1 MKEGFCIFGQFCI
14 VIHYLYAVLVR
25 FIHIV
30 ILFLLFAGCSVH
42 LSAQEKVYPKKGDGI
57 TTLLRRHNR
66 VGTEYQ
72 KQFLEI
78 NKGKFGKGNSLLM
91 GVAYVL
97 PPATSKPAQGKGYE
111 RLFGSQLAHYDI
123 TSSELKGATFYL
135 VGGHGGPDPGATA
148 RFENHT
154 LHEDE
159 YAYDIVLRLARNLMM
174 KGAKVHI
181 IIQDAVDGIRD
192 GRLLSNSKRETCMG
206 APIPLGQ
213 TDRLKQRSD
222 KINELDRKAGNG
234 YSRAIFIHIDSRVKD
249 KQVDVFF
256 YHTSS
261 AASKRLATT
270 MKNTFASKYASHQP
284 GRGFSG
290 TISERKLYVLRNTN
304 PVSIYAELGNMQNS
318 FDLRRII
325 RWDNR
330 QALAKWM
337 CEAFVKDYEQY
348 KAGR

>member
-1 MKEGFCIFGQFCI
+1 MLFVCWGNP
-14 VIHYLYAVLVR
+14 LY
-25 FIHIV
+25 
-30 ILFLLFAGCSVH
+30 
-42 LSAQEKVYPKKGDGI
+42 AQEKVYPKNGDGI
-57 TTLLRRHNR
+57 MTLLRRHNR
-66 VGTEYQ
+66 GGVEYQ
-72 KQFLEI
+72 KQFIKI
-78 NKGKFGKGNSLLM
+78 NKSKLGKNNSLIM
-91 GVAYVL
+91 GVAYTL
-97 PPATSKPAQGKGYE
+97 PPLRGTTTSSSKENTTASASSKPAQGKGRE
-111 RLFGSQLAHYDI
+111 PLFGSKLAQYDI

-135 VGGHGGPDPGATA
+135 VSGHGGPDPGATA

-159 YAYDIVLRLARNLMM
+159 YAYDIMLRLARNLMM

-222 KINELDRKAGNG
+222 KINELHRKAGSG
-234 YSRAIFIHIDSRVKD
+234 YSRAIFIHIDSRSKH

-261 AASKRLATT
+261 TASKRLANI
-270 MKNTFASKYASHQP
+270 MKNTFAGKYDRFQP

-290 TISERKLYVLRNTN
+290 TISERKLYVLRNTT
-304 PVSIYAELGNMQNS
+304 PVAIYAELGNIQNAS
-318 FDLRRII
+318 DLRRIVQK
-325 RWDNR
+325 DNR
-330 QALAKWM
+330 QALANWM
-337 CEAFVKDYEQY
+337 CEAFVMDYKQY
-348 KAGR
+348 KGSSSRP